1 MAAPA
6 PGPRTWSREGTATGA
21 RRGGV
26 LLLAALFSMAAPAP
40 ACLSEL
46 HDPARS
52 PLAPYR
58 FSAPPTHPT
67 DRVPMQNYRSDLEGR
82 RFQLERRGDPMNLR
96 QQEELR
102 DLRHE
107 LNRMDRLTGQ

>member
-1 MAAPA
+1 
-6 PGPRTWSREGTATGA
+6 
-21 RRGGV
+21 
-26 LLLAALFSMAAPAP
+26 
-40 ACLSEL
+40 
-46 HDPARS
+46 
-52 PLAPYR
+52 
-58 FSAPPTHPT
+58 
-67 DRVPMQNYRSDLEGR
+67 MQNYRSDLEGR